1 MGTTETGG
9 ETLRA
14 RHILEY
20 PFRRSLGPI
29 LEHFFTGLTEQRF
42 VGNRLDDGR
51 VVVPPAEFDPVTA
64 AALGADRLTEVG
76 PGGVVT
82 TWTWV
87 GTPSPKHPLDRPF
100 AWALIRLDGADA
112 PFLHAV
118 DVAREANM
126 RTGMRVKPRWAA
138 APAGSIRDVACFEAE
153 A

>member
-1 MGTTETGG
+1 MGETETGG

-14 RHILEY
+14 RHVLEY

-29 LEHFFTGLTEQRF
+29 LERFFTGLTEQRF
-42 VGNRLDDGR
+42 VGSRLDDGR

-87 GTPSPKHPLDRPF
+87 GAPGPKHPLDRPF

-118 DVAREANM
+118 DVAQESAM
-126 RTGMRVKPRWAA
+126 RTGLRVKPRWAA
-138 APAGSIRDVACFEAE
+138 APVGSIRDVACFEAE